1 MCVDDLFPRDI
12 AMMWPAPYCLGCD
25 NLAGPPWFSRCQLIV
40 RKVDHPVSI
49 DEQGKWKVCTRVK
62 VLGDLRG

>member
-1 MCVDDLFPRDI
+1 MCVDDLFPRDV

-25 NLAGPPWFSRCQLIV
+25 NLARPPWFSRCQPIV

-49 DEQGKWKVCTRVK
+49 DEQGKWKV
-62 VLGDLRG
+62 